1 MKVSDILAGLSRDEL
16 QSVLEKSDAGG
27 LLTLAFNYTLMAG
40 CFALVYF
47 YSNLTWPWLLA
58 SIILGGRQLGLA
70 ILMHDCAH
78 ASLFKSSGLNKIVG
92 KWLCAAPIMADL
104 DRYRTYHLEHH
115 RTAGSSEDP
124 DRSNY
129 QSYPVSIGSMV
140 RKISRDLIGFTGV
153 KIFILV
159 IKMNAGTVKYQLS
172 YDANKKIQ
180 QIPLRTQLLNVV
192 RGLYPTLIFHVIL
205 FCICLVLALPSLY
218 LLWWLA
224 WMTWYMVFSRIRNAA
239 EHGAT
244 IDINDLDP
252 LKNTR
257 TTLASFWER
266 LTVAPNY
273 VNYHLEHH
281 LLATV
286 PPHNLKRFHRLLMQ
300 QEVLQHSKIAS
311 GYLEVMSDLVSKAPA
326 DVDKS
331 HV

>member
-16 QSVLEKSDAGG
+16 QSVLEKSDVRG
-27 LLTLAFNYTLMAG
+27 LFTLALNYVLMLG
-40 CFALVYF
+40 CFALVYH
-47 YSNLTWPWLLA
+47 YPTLIWSWLLA
-58 SIILGGRQLGLA
+58 SVILGGRQLGLA

-78 ASLFKSSGLNKIVG
+78 GSLFKSPKLNKVIG
-92 KWLCAAPIMADL
+92 KWLCAAPVMADL

-115 RTAGSSEDP
+115 RTAGSVDDP

-129 QSYPVSIGSMV
+129 QGYPVTLGSMI
-140 RKISRDLIGFTGV
+140 RKISRDLIGLTGA
-153 KIFILV
+153 KIFFLV

-172 YDANKKIQ
+172 YDANKKSAGIPFFE
-180 QIPLRTQLLNVV
+180 QIANIF
-192 RGLYPTLIFHVIL
+192 RGLYPSLLIHITLFSSCWLIGR
-205 FCICLVLALPSLY
+205 PSLY
-218 LLWWLA
+218 LLWWVTWL
-224 WMTWYMVFSRIRNAA
+224 TWYMVFSRIRNAA

-286 PPHNLKRFHRLLMQ
+286 PPHQLKAFHRLLMKK
-300 QEVLQHSKIAS
+300 EVLQHSKIAS
-311 GYLEVMSDLVSKAPA
+311 GYLEVMSDLVSTAPTS
-326 DVDKS
+326 DGKS
-331 HV
+331 RV